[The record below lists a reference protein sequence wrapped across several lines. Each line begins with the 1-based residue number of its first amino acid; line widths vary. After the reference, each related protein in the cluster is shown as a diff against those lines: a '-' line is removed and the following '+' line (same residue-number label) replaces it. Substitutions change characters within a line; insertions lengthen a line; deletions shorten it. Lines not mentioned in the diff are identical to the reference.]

1 MVSSRDTNSKMVR
14 SFIYFPLIAR
24 NSRFKRDISESE
36 ETDELF
42 FTTAQLISN
51 ISVEERGNFTEEV
64 LGNFT
69 EEVVGNFT
77 EDVFG
82 NITTEVPL
90 DITTTTEEPLNL
102 QPIVTVVKQIVTQE
116 HPTYNSLYSEN
127 MAKEATFLGMVRD
140 G

>member
-1 MVSSRDTNSKMVR
+1 M
-14 SFIYFPLIAR
+14 
-24 NSRFKRDISESE
+24 
-36 ETDELF
+36 
-42 FTTAQLISN
+42 
-51 ISVEERGNFTEEV
+51 EERGNFTEEV

-69 EEVVGNFT
+69 EELLGNT
-77 EDVFG
+77 
-82 NITTEVPL
+82 TTEVPL